1 MFNKEIRNEAK
12 AKGVFLYEIAEKLNK
27 SEATMT
33 RLMRREVTEE
43 TKRRILVAINEI
55 AITKTA
61 HSEGTP

>member
-43 TKRRILVAINEI
+43 TKRQILVAINEI

-61 HSEGTP
+61 HSAETP

>member
-43 TKRRILVAINEI
+43 TKRQILVAINEI

-61 HSEGTP
+61 HSAGTP